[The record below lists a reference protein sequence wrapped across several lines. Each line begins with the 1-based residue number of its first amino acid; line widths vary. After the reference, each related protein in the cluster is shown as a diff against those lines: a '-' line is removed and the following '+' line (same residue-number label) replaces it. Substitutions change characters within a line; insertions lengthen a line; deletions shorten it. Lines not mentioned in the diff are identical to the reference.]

1 MSSGCFYLKSVGHG
15 ASRYRRKSTSIRDDG
30 DPRWEDCWSWKWRG
44 GVLAGAKRGF
54 RCFASRGSS
63 LSVLQTRHAT
73 RCCSVVKAA
82 FDEVKSWQQLLK
94 KEEEKERKER
104 GGIREVFY

>member
-1 MSSGCFYLKSVGHG
+1 M
-15 ASRYRRKSTSIRDDG
+15 
-30 DPRWEDCWSWKWRG
+30 
-44 GVLAGAKRGF
+44 
-54 RCFASRGSS
+54 
-63 LSVLQTRHAT
+63 
-73 RCCSVVKAA
+73 KAA